1 MKHVHIPTWLTDEII
16 WAIHNRDKLHN
27 QGKME
32 EYKVLRNKINA
43 MIKKSK
49 QNVFTN
55 AIQDGKST
63 KSVSNNSDKK
73 IHRMTLHVF

>member
-1 MKHVHIPTWLTDEII
+1 
-16 WAIHNRDKLHN
+16 
-27 QGKME
+27 ME

-55 AIQDGKST
+55 AIQDDKST